1 MKLYERGPPLSL
13 AEWTGPAPIG
23 EHPARGFAIAQPT
36 APGRDVGRIWH
47 IPRPVIY
54 HAISRLEQAR
64 AGGTAARPAAGPAQR
79 TIYAATAA
87 GRKAAAD

>member
-13 AEWTGPAPIG
+13 AERTGLAPIG
-23 EHPARGFAIAQPT
+23 EHPARGFAIAEPT

-54 HAISRLEQAR
+54 HAISRLEQAGLVAPQPGRGPSGPSSR
-64 AGGTAARPAAGPAQR
+64 ADYG
-79 TIYAATAA
+79 
-87 GRKAAAD
+87 

>member
-23 EHPARGFAIAQPT
+23 EHSARGFAIAQPT

-54 HAISRLEQAR
+54 HAISRLEQAGLV
-64 AGGTAARPAAGPAQR
+64 APQPARPRAQR

-87 GRKAAAD
+87 GCKAAAD